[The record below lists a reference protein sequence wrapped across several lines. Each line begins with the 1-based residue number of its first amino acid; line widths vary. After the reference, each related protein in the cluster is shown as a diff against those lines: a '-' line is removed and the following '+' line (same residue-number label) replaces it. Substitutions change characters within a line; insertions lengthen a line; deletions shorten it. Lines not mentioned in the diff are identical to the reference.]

1 MPVTYPAPT
10 AFAET
15 QSSSSGL
22 PPAWILAQGG
32 LTRKLVDGLDVLGLG
47 IFEPDPMDMAGQ
59 KADAA
64 RWGDVS
70 GVGFE
75 QAMASA
81 GSEVSA
87 ITPST
92 QTTAYGSVSIGE
104 YVLAYTETFRN
115 QILMG
120 GNGNGVNLTLDELI
134 SLLPENYLKTLRG
147 LLYADGATISAF
159 TIGAT
164 TTDMSMDD
172 MYDLVAAFTG
182 KYGAADL
189 GPPVLTLRASQHNQ
203 IVESARSESFLFG
216 TDLIQRMQRITAGQV
231 LQDPYGIG
239 IDVAL
244 TDEVVSS
251 GGVVKGFA
259 VSPGTYKRAIAN
271 PANVRVPVDARRLVI
286 PEFGLLIWERTGGN
300 DTRTSG
306 VNAYCNLG
314 IGRRSADTR
323 FQALVRSKA

>member
-1 MPVTYPAPT
+1 MAVTYTEPT
-10 AFAET
+10 SFAET
-15 QSSSSGL
+15 QSSSSNL

-47 IFEPDPMDMAGQ
+47 IFEEEPIDMAGQ

-70 GVGFE
+70 GIGFE
-75 QAMASA
+75 QAMSSA

-104 YVLAYTETFRN
+104 YVIAYSETFRN

-120 GNGNGVNLTLDELI
+120 SSGNGVNLTLDELI
-134 SLLPENYLKTLRG
+134 MVLPENYLKTLRG
-147 LLYADGATISAF
+147 LLYADGATISAI
-159 TIGAT
+159 TVGAT
-164 TTDMSMDD
+164 TTKMSMDD
-172 MYDLVAAFTG
+172 MYDLVGAFAG
-182 KYGAADL
+182 KYGAGAL
-189 GPPVLTLRASQHNQ
+189 GAPVLSLRATQHSE

-216 TDLIQRMQRITAGQV
+216 TDLIQRMQRVNTGQV
-231 LQDPYGIG
+231 LEDPYGIG
-239 IDVAL
+239 INVAL

-251 GGVVKGFA
+251 GGVLKGFC
-259 VSPGTYKRAIAN
+259 VSPRTYKRAIAS
-271 PANVRVPVDARRLVI
+271 PRNVRVPVDARKMVLDR
-286 PEFGLLIWERTGGN
+286 FGLLIWERTGGN

-306 VNAYCNLG
+306 VNAYCNIG
-314 IGRRSADTR
+314 VGRRSADTR
-323 FQALVRSKA
+323 FQALVRSKG